1 MSEAYTV
8 QQPYTQ
14 LYHTYCTPIPN
25 LMPFHD
31 AFVCELF
38 NKTMD
43 TSQQSVNKNQYA
55 NYMIDLT
62 ISCDILRM
70 YSILISREGENKDIT
85 HDRET
90 MKSVDM

>member
-1 MSEAYTV
+1 
-8 QQPYTQ
+8 
-14 LYHTYCTPIPN
+14 
-25 LMPFHD
+25 
-31 AFVCELF
+31 
-38 NKTMD
+38 MD